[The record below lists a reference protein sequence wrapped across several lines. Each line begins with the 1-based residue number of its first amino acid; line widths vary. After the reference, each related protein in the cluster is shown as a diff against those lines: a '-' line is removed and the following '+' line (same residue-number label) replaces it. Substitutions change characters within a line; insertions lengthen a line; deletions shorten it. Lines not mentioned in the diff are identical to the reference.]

1 MLDYIRYCNK
11 NKLSVDTSHKMYSM
25 YQGEEVEVST
35 NGKLTME
42 DFMKAKKALEAA
54 NCPMNDFCVAMPTPF
69 GFCAQA
75 NPAPFD
81 MGCNKQEGKTPMNTE
96 RDYLNRRLREV
107 NSEVSDGLRKQFNID
122 QDLGPKTYKE
132 LIAWVTG
139 GQYTL
144 DAKKT
149 ACIDETV
156 ATESWFIDPMMGITW
171 TGRGVEDR
179 PNYVLAQAAR
189 KKAYQAAQDI
199 VNTGDA
205 AAGLAALNE
214 FAAFTYTVPVATPV
228 AA

>member
-1 MLDYIRYCNK
+1 MLSYLEYLDVNK
-11 NKLSVDTSHKMYSM
+11 RQPSAKAAKMYLK
-25 YQGEEVEVST
+25 YIDGEKEIM
-35 NGKLTME
+35 NGC
-42 DFMKAKKALEAA
+42 A
-54 NCPMNDFCVAMPTPF
+54 PTKC
-69 GFCAQA
+69 GFEFATLKW
-75 NPAPFD
+75 PAPCD
-81 MGCNKQEGKTPMNTE
+81 MGCDQQEVALGNRQEGKTPMNTE
-96 RDYLNRRLREV
+96 RDYLNRRLRDV
-107 NSEVSDGLRKQFNID
+107 NLDLTDGLRKQFLVD
-122 QDLGPKTYKE
+122 EYLGPRTYKE

-149 ACIDETV
+149 AYIDETV
-156 ATESWFIDPMMGITW
+156 ATESWFIDPMSGITW

-179 PNYVLAQAAR
+179 PNYNLASAAR

-214 FAAFTYTVPVATPV
+214 FAAFTYTVPEATPV